1 MTPQHARTLL
11 RIFGAVLVVFKFGLI
26 ALVIYALVHPVRHR
40 VLLVIL
46 ATVICPVLLTIL
58 LRKAAIRGLFEQNPA
73 IAKIPLKALLRR
85 NPTVLIL
92 VPLMI
97 TVAAWASLLMTI
109 GVRQDSDIR
118 DWLKNHTVLT
128 IMFVMTP
135 QIVVACLLVV
145 LHATYTAMYVAGCIV
160 YGTVSVAIAC
170 LKLENGVVRFFGTYK
185 AQASPLVILSLASL
199 CAMSFGVLHFA
210 VWSMWPSEYLNMH
223 GIEDAMYFS
232 VVTLATVGYGD
243 ILPLGHAARWL
254 CVSKILSG
262 VLLLVVG
269 VSASMTIW
277 LQANQPVSENS
288 RNISKDTLAVE
299 ANGGSKPA
307 EPGDGQRNWF
317 GDATHAR
324 HAGHRAGIRWGQG
337 PGIA

>member
-1 MTPQHARTLL
+1 MPDQSTMTPQQARTWL
-11 RIFGAVLVVFKFGLI
+11 RILAAILVVFIFGLI
-26 ALVIYALVHPVRHR
+26 ALVIHSLVHPVRHR

-46 ATVICPVLLTIL
+46 ASIICPVLFTIL

-73 IAKIPLKALLRR
+73 IDTTSLKAILRR
-85 NPTVLIL
+85 NPTVLVL

-97 TVAAWASLLMTI
+97 TIVAWIFLLVTI
-109 GVRQDSDIR
+109 GVRQDGDVKG
-118 DWLKNHTVLT
+118 WVKNHAVLT

-135 QIVVACLLVV
+135 QIALAYLLAV

-160 YGTVSVAIAC
+160 YGTVSVAIVG

-232 VVTLATVGYGD
+232 VVTIATVGYGD
-243 ILPLGHAARWL
+243 ILPLGHTARWI
-254 CVSKILSG
+254 CVSEILSG

-277 LQANQPVSENS
+277 LQTNQPVSENS
-288 RNISKDTLAVE
+288 RNISKDTNAVG
-299 ANGGSKPA
+299 ANGESKPA
-307 EPGDGQRNWF
+307 EPRDGQANGGF
-317 GDATHAR
+317 DDTTHEK
-324 HAGHRAGIRWGQG
+324 
-337 PGIA
+337 